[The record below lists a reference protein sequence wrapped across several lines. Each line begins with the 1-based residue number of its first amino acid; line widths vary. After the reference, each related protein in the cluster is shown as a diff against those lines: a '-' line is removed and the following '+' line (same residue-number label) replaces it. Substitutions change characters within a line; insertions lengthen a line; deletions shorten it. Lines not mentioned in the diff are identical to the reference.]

1 MEEYIQ
7 NLCITYQFER
17 KKLNLFVHKQVT
29 SNLSTNL
36 TNMKAKKLQLIDE
49 NSSPLF
55 RIMSIYNSDAPSK
68 MFANNICAFHIGKGI
83 IISVAHN
90 IRSIER
96 LPLIVSDNFY
106 QNELR
111 NKLDPANQVMFDQHY
126 PLIAENQRMAVGVNP
141 DNAEMLAQIL
151 DNFQVDRRYSNLYS
165 TNCCKPYL
173 VTTFRNNSFC
183 GDASLNAH
191 FNANRYL
198 PEPSLNRHTFLIE
211 LELLDEL
218 VTEDIAIYRII
229 NTHNDVINKLPSIDV
244 DFDVYDTGSP
254 DFYCLQSAPYDNLG
268 RIINE
273 ARIEG
278 LLDNFAQEQD
288 ILGHTYRYEGLRYM
302 MKGYFRFGSSGAPYV
317 VYNNEQE
324 VFKVNA
330 VQSQASF
337 IQLAINNNRDGNLQ
351 FVNGIACPMNVVEQ
365 TVKARLAEAD

>member
-1 MEEYIQ
+1 
-7 NLCITYQFER
+7 
-17 KKLNLFVHKQVT
+17 
-29 SNLSTNL
+29 
-36 TNMKAKKLQLIDE
+36 MKNKKLQLIDE

-55 RIMSIYNSDAPSK
+55 RIMSIYNSDSPNK

-83 IISVAHN
+83 VISVAHN
-90 IRSIER
+90 IRAMDR
-96 LPLIVSDNFY
+96 LPLIVSENYY

-111 NKLDPANQVMFDQHY
+111 NKLDGANQVMFDQLY
-126 PLIAENQRMAVGVNP
+126 QSIAGTNQRMTLGVNP
-141 DNAEMLAQIL
+141 DNAEILAQTL
-151 DNFQVDRRYSNLYS
+151 DNFQVDRRYSKLYA

-183 GDASLNAH
+183 GDITLNAH
-191 FNANRYL
+191 FNANRYFA
-198 PEPSLNRHTFLIE
+198 EPSLDRHTFIIE
-211 LELLDEL
+211 LELLNEL
-218 VTEDIAIYRII
+218 ITEDIAIYRII
-229 NTHNDVINKLPSIDV
+229 NTHNDIISKLPSIDI
-244 DFDVYDTGSP
+244 DFDTYDTGSP

-302 MKGYFRFGSSGAPYV
+302 MKGYFRFGSSGAPYL

-351 FVNGIACPMNVVEQ
+351 YVNGIATPMHAVEQ
-365 TVKARLAEAD
+365 IIKDMLAEVV